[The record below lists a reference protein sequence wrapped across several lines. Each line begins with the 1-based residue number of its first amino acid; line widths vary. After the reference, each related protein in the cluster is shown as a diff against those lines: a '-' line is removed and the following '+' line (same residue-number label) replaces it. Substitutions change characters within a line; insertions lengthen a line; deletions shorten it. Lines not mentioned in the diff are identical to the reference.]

1 MGRALLSKMVS
12 TELNNTPTSS
22 TLHTA
27 ASLAFSELVEER
39 PEKKQE
45 KRARVK
51 RFAKKTLQ
59 DFHKKS
65 LDDHRPP
72 EVKAYAE

>member
-1 MGRALLSKMVS
+1 MKRVLLSKMVS

-27 ASLAFSELVEER
+27 TSLAFSELVEEH
-39 PEKKQE
+39 PKKKQE
-45 KRARVK
+45 KRTRVK

-72 EVKAYAE
+72 EVKAYTE